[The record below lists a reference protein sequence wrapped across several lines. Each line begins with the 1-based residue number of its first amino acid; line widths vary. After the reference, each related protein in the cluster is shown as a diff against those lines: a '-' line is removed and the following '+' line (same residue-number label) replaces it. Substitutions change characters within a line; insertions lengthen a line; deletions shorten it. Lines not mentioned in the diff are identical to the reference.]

1 MCVLVFDGN
10 FSFCTRRASCKYTHL
25 LLLLLII
32 IIIIIVIITI
42 IIIISCLNAELNV
55 NFIHVCYLQDEKARL
70 EEAIARLGMEEGVLN
85 EEEGERVSA
94 IRQAFQADKD
104 KLTKIKTLLVSVCT
118 LLLE

>member
-1 MCVLVFDGN
+1 MLL
-10 FSFCTRRASCKYTHL
+10 L

-32 IIIIIVIITI
+32 IVII

-118 LLLE
+118 LYLFE